1 MSEPLLVRISRD
13 GKELGTYPSEEV
25 VRLRID
31 GTLKETDFYWHEGMT
46 EWAPLT
52 QFLAAEARR
61 QAAEKALKEK
71 QEETERAERLA
82 AEKAKAKQQDDRAVA
97 EAVRVRMGKEKE
109 KHFRCNCC
117 WFSFK
122 EPKDPAKDFSSG
134 IWGLLASALLMLI
147 PVIGWIIGGILAIYC
162 ACIILASH
170 LVSPY
175 CPACRSSNFSR
186 PEKPDE
192 QK

>member
-1 MSEPLLVRISRD
+1 MSEPLQVRVSRD
-13 GKELGTYPSEEV
+13 GKELGTYPAEEV

-31 GTLKETDFYWHEGMT
+31 GTLKETDFYWHKGMT

-82 AEKAKAKQQDDRAVA
+82 AEKAKAKEQDDRAVA

-122 EPKDPAKDFSSG
+122 EPKDQRIFPVVSG
-134 IWGLLASALLMLI
+134 GFLLLL
-147 PVIGWIIGGILAIYC
+147 
-162 ACIILASH
+162 S
-170 LVSPY
+170 
-175 CPACRSSNFSR
+175 
-186 PEKPDE
+186 
-192 QK
+192 